1 MSAAAVAVEAV
12 ASRILI
18 VRGLRVLVDSDL
30 AALYGV
36 PTKHFNQAVKRNS
49 AKFPA
54 EFMFQLT
61 DEEFASLRSQF
72 VTSNAGRGGRRYPPH
87 VFTEHGALMA
97 ATILDSLRAIEVSVY
112 VVRAFVQLRDLLA
125 GNRDLAQRLTE
136 LEQRLERK
144 LAAHDEAIA
153 DILAAIRQLINPPE
167 PARRPIGFVTL
178 AEKKKSGS

>member
-1 MSAAAVAVEAV
+1 MSTAAVAVEAV
-12 ASRILI
+12 VSRILI

-36 PTKHFNQAVKRNS
+36 PTKRFNQAVKRNS

-61 DEEFASLRSQF
+61 DDEFLALRSQF
-72 VTSNAGRGGRRYPPH
+72 VTSNAGRGGRRYLPH

-97 ATILDSLRAIEVSVY
+97 ATILDSPRAIEVSVY

-125 GNRDLAQRLTE
+125 GNRELAQRLRE

-144 LAAHDEAIA
+144 LAAHDVAIA
-153 DILAAIRQLINPPE
+153 EILAAIRQLMNPPE
-167 PARRPIGFVTL
+167 PAKRPIGFATL
-178 AEKKKSGS
+178 AEKKSGS